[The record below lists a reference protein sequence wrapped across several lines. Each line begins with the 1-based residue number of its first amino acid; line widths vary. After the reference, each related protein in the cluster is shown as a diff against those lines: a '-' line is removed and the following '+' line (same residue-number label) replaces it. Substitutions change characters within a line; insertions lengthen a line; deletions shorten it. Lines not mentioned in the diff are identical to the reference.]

1 MTRSEVREA
10 VFKLLFRTE
19 FHDDA
24 EYDEQIKLF
33 VEQEDIERPADFI
46 EESDYITEKV
56 NAIREKLPEI
66 DSLIDEKSEGWK
78 TTRMGKVDLTIIR
91 LAIYEIKYED
101 SIPDKVAINE
111 AVNLAKEYGTDNSG
125 SFVNGILAKVYD

>member
-24 EYDEQIKLF
+24 DYAEQIKLF
-33 VEQEDIERPADFI
+33 VEEEDLNRPANFI

-56 NAIREKLPEI
+56 NAIRERLPEI
-66 DSLIDEKSEGWK
+66 DALIDEKSDGWK

-91 LAIYEIKYED
+91 LAIYELKYED
-101 SIPDKVAINE
+101 AIPDKVAINE

-125 SFVNGILAKVYD
+125 SFVNGILAKVYG

>member
-33 VEQEDIERPADFI
+33 IEQEDIERPADFI

>member
-101 SIPDKVAINE
+101 CIPDKVAINE

>member
-10 VFKLLFRTE
+10 IFKLLFRTE

-24 EYDEQIKLF
+24 DYEEQIKLF
-33 VEQEDIERPADFI
+33 VEEEDLNRPADFI

-56 NAIREKLPEI
+56 NAIRERLPEI
-66 DSLIDEKSEGWK
+66 DALIDEKADGWK

-91 LAIYEIKYED
+91 LAIYEIKYEE
-101 SIPDKVAINE
+101 SIPEKVAINE

-125 SFVNGILAKVYD
+125 SFVNGILAKIYG

>member
-24 EYDEQIKLF
+24 DYEEQIKLF
-33 VEQEDIERPADFI
+33 VEEEDLNRPANFI

-56 NAIREKLPEI
+56 NAIRERLPEI
-66 DSLIDEKSEGWK
+66 DALIDEKSDGWK

-91 LAIYEIKYED
+91 LAIYELKYED
-101 SIPDKVAINE
+101 AIPDKVAINE
-111 AVNLAKEYGTDNSG
+111 AVNLAKDYGTDNSG
-125 SFVNGILAKVYD
+125 SFVNGILAKVYG

>member
-19 FHDDA
+19 FHDEEDY
-24 EYDEQIKLF
+24 EEQIKLF
-33 VEQEDIERPADFI
+33 VEEEDINHPANFI
-46 EESDYITEKV
+46 EESEYITSKV
-56 NAIREKLPEI
+56 NSIREKLPEI
-66 DSLIDEKSEGWK
+66 DAIIDEKSDGWK

-101 SIPDKVAINE
+101 SIPEKVAINE

-125 SFVNGILAKVYD
+125 SFVNGILAKVYG

>member
-24 EYDEQIKLF
+24 DYEEQIKLF
-33 VEQEDIERPADFI
+33 VEEEDLNRPANFI

-56 NAIREKLPEI
+56 NAIRERLPEI
-66 DSLIDEKSEGWK
+66 DALIDEKSDGWK

-91 LAIYEIKYED
+91 LAIYELKYED
-101 SIPDKVAINE
+101 AIPDKVAINE

-125 SFVNGILAKVYD
+125 SFVNGILAKVYG

>member
-66 DSLIDEKSEGWK
+66 DSLIDEKSDGWK

>member
-19 FHDDA
+19 FHDEA

>member
-1 MTRSEVREA
+1 MTRSEVRES

-24 EYDEQIKLF
+24 DYEEQIKLF
-33 VEQEDIERPADFI
+33 VEEEDLNRPADFI

-56 NAIREKLPEI
+56 NAIRERLPEI
-66 DSLIDEKSEGWK
+66 DALIDEKADGWK
-78 TTRMGKVDLTIIR
+78 TSRMGKVDLTIIR
-91 LAIYEIKYED
+91 LAIYEIKYEE
-101 SIPDKVAINE
+101 SIPEKVAINE

-125 SFVNGILAKVYD
+125 SFVNGILAKIYG

>member
-24 EYDEQIKLF
+24 DYEEQIKLF
-33 VEQEDIERPADFI
+33 VEEEDLNRPANFI

-56 NAIREKLPEI
+56 NAIRERLPEI
-66 DSLIDEKSEGWK
+66 DALIDEKSDGWK

-91 LAIYEIKYED
+91 LAIYELKYED
-101 SIPDKVAINE
+101 AIPDKVAINE
-111 AVNLAKEYGTDNSG
+111 AVNLAKEYGTDSSG
-125 SFVNGILAKVYD
+125 SFVNGILAKVYG

>member
-24 EYDEQIKLF
+24 DYEEQIKLF
-33 VEQEDIERPADFI
+33 VEEEDLNRPANFI

-56 NAIREKLPEI
+56 NPIRERLPEI
-66 DSLIDEKSEGWK
+66 DALIDEKSDGWK

-91 LAIYEIKYED
+91 LAIYELKYED
-101 SIPDKVAINE
+101 AIPDKVAINE

-125 SFVNGILAKVYD
+125 SFVNGILAKVYG

>member
-1 MTRSEVREA
+1 MTRSEVRES

-24 EYDEQIKLF
+24 DYEEQIKLF
-33 VEQEDIERPADFI
+33 VEEEDLNRPADFI

-56 NAIREKLPEI
+56 NAIRESLPEI
-66 DSLIDEKSEGWK
+66 DALIDEKADGWK
-78 TTRMGKVDLTIIR
+78 TSRMGKVDLTIIR
-91 LAIYEIKYED
+91 LAIYEIKYEE
-101 SIPDKVAINE
+101 SIPEKVAINE

-125 SFVNGILAKVYD
+125 SFVNGILAKIYG